1 MNNLLCLLAAAAI
14 ITVAVPAR
22 AATIRVDVNSMP
34 RIVFTGDSQ
43 TCGRVGALDYAQ
55 MLSWEVPLRVF
66 NTAVGGTSITH
77 LLQEKTGGTATLKAG
92 EKVAHGEKVGW
103 GSGPYP
109 GQKIRFGQA
118 GGTHAQEYVVDRIE
132 MLDYKAALYNIY
144 LTEPAREDFAGTD
157 FSVEPGWRVRIA
169 ETKPQYAVFMYS
181 VNDPSW
187 TSEQFKGYLAEIT
200 RRCRESNITPI
211 FLSGFPY
218 MDAESGGSHPGTNTN
233 VLKRPQDMLDF
244 CQAEK
249 LAFGD
254 VFRTLMQLDE
264 QRISVWVDTVHP
276 TTDGSLPAIQ
286 AMRYILKQ
294 LGALSSPYLRGYRV
308 PGTELPGTFDGLSPI
323 TPSQPDYNAK
333 NEPRDNEFDLESIR
347 VRDEYGL
354 LADADGQ
361 CLTSDQPLLLEF
373 GQLPAG
379 MLDQA
384 AIEVVSPERLHV
396 SYFDPEKKA
405 WVKLCEGSGKLRG
418 EVPPKLAQTGILRV
432 AVQGSP
438 VKVDY
443 AGLELKGDFPP
454 PPPVAAKDQ
463 FILWPEPGQYAWPAS
478 SNLIVNG
485 DLTKAQ
491 SDSPKGWEKSG
502 QATYQPAATVAKGTG
517 DFRRERLDQFQSA
530 GQEFTKAVRPL
541 DMVVI
546 EKGPEGVTG
555 NFLIQSVLDDETLD
569 FRRFAKEATDG
580 LTFTVKRQS
589 GLPAVPGGCFIE
601 TEAGGSWQMSLQ
613 LPAGT
618 YDLTFYHQAFAPASM
633 DAKSRPGRVA
643 KVEVL
648 DEKGKVL
655 HTAIPR
661 ECSYSWQR
669 DSLSFVLPKAQA
681 VVVRATTESP
691 VKVQYTGFALLKQ

>member
-233 VLKRPQDMLDF
+233 VLKRPQDMLEF
-244 CQAEK
+244 CQAER

-276 TTDGSLPAIQ
+276 TTDGSLPAMQ

-294 LGALSSPYLRGYRV
+294 LGALNGPYMRGYRASG
-308 PGTELPGTFDGLSPI
+308 PAPDMANLTPI
-323 TPSQPDYNAK
+323 TTSQPDYNAR
-333 NEPRDNEFDLESIR
+333 NEPKDNEFDLESIR
-347 VRDEYGL
+347 IRDEYGL
-354 LADADGQ
+354 LANADGQ
-361 CLTSDQPLLLEF
+361 CLTSDQPVLLEF
-373 GQLPAG
+373 GRLPAG
-379 MLDQA
+379 MLEQA
-384 AIEVVSPERLHV
+384 VIELVSPEQAVV

-418 EVPPKLAQTGILRV
+418 EVPAKLAQTGLLRV

-454 PPPVAAKDQ
+454 PPPAAATDQ
-463 FILWPEPGQYAWPAS
+463 FILWPEPGQYAWPTGG
-478 SNLIVNG
+478 NLIANG
-485 DLTKAQ
+485 DLTKAAIGTP
-491 SDSPKGWEKSG
+491 DCWVRRGN
-502 QATYQPAATVAKGTG
+502 AAYQPAATIAEGTG
-517 DFRRERLDQFQSA
+517 DFREERLDQFQAA
-530 GQEFTKAVRPL
+530 GQAFNSSVRPL

-546 EKGPEGVTG
+546 ERGPEGATG
-555 NFLIQSVLDDETLD
+555 NFLIQSIIDDETLD
-569 FRRFAKEATDG
+569 FRRFAKTPTNG
-580 LTFTVKRQS
+580 LAFTVQRKS
-589 GLPAVPGGCFIE
+589 GLPAVPGGCLIE
-601 TEAGGSWQMSLQ
+601 TASGGAWETRLQ
-613 LPAGT
+613 LAPGT
-618 YDLTFYHQAFAPASM
+618 YDLTFYHRVFDPTAMTAR
-633 DAKSRPGRVA
+633 SRPDRVA
-643 KVEVL
+643 KVEVV
-648 DEKGKVL
+648 DAKGKVL
-655 HTAIPR
+655 HTAVPR
-661 ECSYSWQR
+661 ECSYSWQQ
-669 DSLSFVLPKAQA
+669 DSLSFDLPKAQA

-691 VKVQYTGFALLKQ
+691 VKVQYTGFALLKR